1 VKEQEALTLVN
12 ARVGIGSQDEMWTLE
27 LWSNNL
33 FDQDYIQ
40 VAFNG
45 PFQVDTTNPYS
56 LAADRNIST
65 YDTFLGAPRTYGVT
79 LRSKF

>member
-1 VKEQEALTLVN
+1 
-12 ARVGIGSQDEMWTLE
+12 MWTVE

-45 PFQVDTTNPYS
+45 PFQVDTSNPYS
-56 LAADRNIST
+56 PTADRNIST